1 MKFNQITGNYCMFL
15 KQKLNLLSY
24 KFEYFFRIMECA
36 CQDEDGN
43 VQEHALWALRLYF
56 RNAQCKKVIYFF
68 LFLLYTLY

>member
-1 MKFNQITGNYCMFL
+1 MFL

-56 RNAQCKKVIYFF
+56 FQINPVIIE
-68 LFLLYTLY
+68 LFP